1 MKDRLMQQSAN
12 IEKKVKTI
20 EEAEIIR
27 TIDFKTIQLREA
39 QELMEWFD
47 GYRLERLNELVKDYQ
62 LIGDQYLKSIEGAT
76 FNS

>member
-47 GYRLERLNELVKDYQ
+47 VYRCDRLNELVKDYQ
-62 LIGDQYLKSIEGAT
+62 LIGD
-76 FNS
+76 

>member
-27 TIDFKTIQLREA
+27 NIDFKTIQLREA
-39 QELMEWFD
+39 
-47 GYRLERLNELVKDYQ
+47 
-62 LIGDQYLKSIEGAT
+62 
-76 FNS
+76 